1 MYDPDSDLA
10 RLSLVLTPSTNQDP
24 RDITAI
30 RQDLRTILDQ
40 ILGCCEMVFDKKHSA
55 DCASLGPALQEIRAV
70 AECVRGV
77 MDASASAHA
86 NNRSLRNFG
95 DRLRQLSGHILSC
108 ATDVVKLKGRSPEGE
123 LETDLKQ
130 IEVSSR
136 GLVTLAEEL
145 IRYHSF
151 HAATTARWS
160 AVSPMLLGESRT
172 SIATPIGHGPER
184 GGMVLIA
191 DDNEGNRRLVARR
204 LEREGYSTLMAADGF
219 EALKILR
226 VHKVDLVLL
235 DVMMP
240 ELDGL
245 GTLQRLKEDP
255 DLRDIPVIMVS
266 AVEEISSVTA
276 CIEHGAD
283 DYLPKPIDTA
293 ILKARVRSLVER
305 VRLRR
310 LDQERTSEL
319 RQALID
325 IERERQISDNLL
337 LNILPN
343 AVAEELR
350 TKNSVEPRYYEDA
363 TIVFTDFAG
372 FTPST
377 ANISAEELVM
387 TLHAYFTGFDNI
399 IDQYGLE
406 KLKTIGDSYLY
417 VGGLPSRS
425 SSHPVDAIL
434 AAWQIIQF
442 GMHRAKSGDSIH
454 WPVRIGVHTGPVIAG
469 VVGIH
474 KFAFDIWGESVNFA
488 SRMESSGA
496 PNQINISDRT
506 YVRVKD
512 FFACEPRGRL
522 RTKDGQE
529 VEMYFVKSLAPPLMV
544 DQAAF
549 ARRYRAY
556 FRKDPPE
563 VPAGLLTS
571 GGIA

>member
-1 MYDPDSDLA
+1 
-10 RLSLVLTPSTNQDP
+10 
-24 RDITAI
+24 
-30 RQDLRTILDQ
+30 
-40 ILGCCEMVFDKKHSA
+40 
-55 DCASLGPALQEIRAV
+55 
-70 AECVRGV
+70 

-108 ATDVVKLKGRSPEGE
+108 ATDIVKLKSRSPEGE

-151 HAATTARWS
+151 HAATPARWS
-160 AVSPMLLGESRT
+160 SVSPMLLGESRT

-219 EALKILR
+219 EVLKILR

-325 IERERQISDNLL
+325 IERERQ
-337 LNILPN
+337 
-343 AVAEELR
+343 
-350 TKNSVEPRYYEDA
+350 
-363 TIVFTDFAG
+363 
-372 FTPST
+372 
-377 ANISAEELVM
+377 
-387 TLHAYFTGFDNI
+387 
-399 IDQYGLE
+399 
-406 KLKTIGDSYLY
+406 
-417 VGGLPSRS
+417 
-425 SSHPVDAIL
+425 
-434 AAWQIIQF
+434 
-442 GMHRAKSGDSIH
+442 
-454 WPVRIGVHTGPVIAG
+454 
-469 VVGIH
+469 
-474 KFAFDIWGESVNFA
+474 
-488 SRMESSGA
+488 
-496 PNQINISDRT
+496 
-506 YVRVKD
+506 
-512 FFACEPRGRL
+512 
-522 RTKDGQE
+522 
-529 VEMYFVKSLAPPLMV
+529 
-544 DQAAF
+544 
-549 ARRYRAY
+549 
-556 FRKDPPE
+556 
-563 VPAGLLTS
+563 
-571 GGIA
+571 